1 MMTSSDGTTIVPA
14 SAPVPGSPASRSSP
28 MRRRRSLWGEFW
40 RWGVTLFWFS
50 AAALIIAGLV
60 LVFAIYRQA
69 RTDQARPA
77 EAIVV
82 LGTAQYNG
90 WPGPVFQARLDRAIA
105 LWREGY
111 APLLVVTGGKMPGD
125 GYTEADAALAYL
137 TEAGVPP
144 EAIVAEYAAGDTWES
159 MLGIMPLL
167 QPLGI
172 DEVIVVSDGFHLFRS
187 RLMARDVGLQ
197 AWGSPAEASP
207 IRTGGGGEFSYV
219 LREAAAVV
227 AHLWQTR
234 VDPITGSRFTT
245 PDLGA
250 LAAPFG

>member
-1 MMTSSDGTTIVPA
+1 M
-14 SAPVPGSPASRSSP
+14 
-28 MRRRRSLWGEFW
+28 
-40 RWGVTLFWFS
+40 
-50 AAALIIAGLV
+50 IIAGLV
-60 LVFAIYRQA
+60 LVLAIYRQA

-90 WPGPVFQARLDRAIA
+90 WPGPVFRARLDRAIT
-105 LWREGY
+105 LWQEGY
-111 APLLVVTGGKMPGD
+111 APVLVVTGGKMPGD
-125 GYTEADAALAYL
+125 GYTEAEAAWAYL
-137 TEAGVPP
+137 TDAGVPP
-144 EAIVAEYAAGDTWES
+144 EAIVTENAASDTWES
-159 MLGIMPLL
+159 MLGIVPLL

-207 IRTGGGGEFSYV
+207 IRTGGGGELTYV
-219 LREAAAVV
+219 IRETAAVV

-234 VDPITGSRFTT
+234 VGPATGFLL
-245 PDLGA
+245 P
-250 LAAPFG
+250 APGTEPG

>member
-1 MMTSSDGTTIVPA
+1 MIASHDGTTVGPTPA
-14 SAPVPGSPASRSSP
+14 ALPLAPLPRPRL
-28 MRRRRSLWGEFW
+28 RHRSLWGEIW
-40 RWGVTLFWFS
+40 RWAVTALGFTL
-50 AAALIIAGLV
+50 AAAVIAGVFLV
-60 LVFAIYRQA
+60 GAIYRQA
-69 RTDQARPA
+69 RVDGARPA

-82 LGTAQYNG
+82 LGTAQFNG
-90 WPGPVFQARLDRAIA
+90 RPGPVFQARLDRALT

-125 GYTEADAALAYL
+125 GFTEAEAAWTYL

-144 EAIVAEYAAGDTWES
+144 EAIVSENAAEDTWES
-159 MLGIMPLL
+159 MEGVAALL
-167 QPLGI
+167 RPLGV

-207 IRTGGGGEFSYV
+207 IRSGGGGERAYV
-219 LREAAAVV
+219 MREAAAVV

-234 VDPITGSRFTT
+234 VGFPVGFTVT
-245 PDLGA
+245 APSVFA
-250 LAAPFG
+250 LPTMAR